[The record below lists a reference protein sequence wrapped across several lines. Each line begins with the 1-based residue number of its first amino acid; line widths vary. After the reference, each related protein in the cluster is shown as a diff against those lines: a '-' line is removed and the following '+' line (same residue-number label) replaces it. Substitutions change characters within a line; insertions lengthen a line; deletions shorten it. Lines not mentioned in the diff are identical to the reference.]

1 MRVNALSRRRL
12 PVGDRRATPIPLLPE
27 RIGHGTLV
35 RKHCRQLFF
44 VFAGSGGQIMM
55 DPSAFLR
62 ASGLLRRNLVL
73 LRDAAQARYR
83 YSRDVAD
90 LLRLVEWQRKELAEL
105 DHVTEVHCLGASLAG
120 YSALV
125 SGHLLCADGVWAFAP
140 PTALAAPDVRPEYRD
155 LALLLATWNGKTRYH
170 VFYNERCRP
179 DREAARRLAGC
190 PGMELHPEDGNDH
203 LVVRS
208 LVESGRLVRVL
219 PPYAAAS
226 GPAAPPATELRH
238 D

>member
-1 MRVNALSRRRL
+1 MRVNGLSRRCL
-12 PVGDRRATPIPLLPE
+12 PLGDRRTTPIALLPK
-27 RIGHGTLV
+27 RIVHGTLV

-55 DPSAFLR
+55 DPSGFLR

-90 LLRLVEWQRKELAEL
+90 LLGLVEWQRSKLAEL

-125 SGHLLCADGVWAFAP
+125 SGHLLRADGVWAFAP

-155 LALLLATWNGKTRYH
+155 LALLLARWNGKTRYH
-170 VFYNERCRP
+170 VFYNERCRS
-179 DREAARRLAGC
+179 DREAAHRLAGC
-190 PGMELHPEDGNDH
+190 PGMELHPEDGDDH
-203 LVVRS
+203 LVLRR

-219 PPYAAAS
+219 PPYSAAS
-226 GPAAPPATELRH
+226 GASAPRAAELLH